1 MSPRSGVM
9 DSVMA
14 IGDLPQFNSSLCA
27 CLRFQ
32 RRAKV
37 LMRGNWINSLC
48 IKERNWISHTQT
60 HSRFGSL
67 TKFSLCRDTSVLV
80 LILNQ
85 YLKGTGHP
93 KIEVLSPF
101 THLNVISNLFDFLS
115 QNTKYILKS
124 VGL

>member
-1 MSPRSGVM
+1 
-9 DSVMA
+9 MA
-14 IGDLPQFNSSLCA
+14 IGDLPRFNSCLCA
-27 CLRFQ
+27 CLGFQ

-67 TKFSLCRDTSVLV
+67 TKFSLCSDTSVLV

-93 KIEVLSPF
+93 KIEVLSSF
-101 THLNVISNLFDFLS
+101 THLNVISNLFDFLL